1 MDYLEALMKWVV
13 APISVFVW
21 MIYKTQQ
28 LHATEI
34 AVMKA
39 TMASTKENHD
49 REFKEV
55 KENFKHVL
63 EKLDDIEKALRK

>member
-1 MDYLEALMKWVV
+1 MDYVEAIMKWVV

-28 LHATEI
+28 VHETDI